1 MSHFIKKTFLIM
13 KKILLSVG
21 FFCMTFSYFGQDTIK
36 NSEKS
41 NYRFEKIV
49 HLDATPVQSQGFA
62 GTCWS
67 FSGLSFFE
75 SELLRMGNKKSPILS
90 EMFVVRKA
98 YEEKADKYIRMDGK
112 SNFSQGGGF
121 VDIPYVI
128 NKYGIVPE
136 EAYLGLN
143 YGKNTHDHNELFS
156 VLDGAVQ
163 GMLKHSKDEMDKQ
176 HSNGITKTWKL
187 AVSGI
192 LDAYLGK
199 EPQTFKYEGKEYTPK
214 SYAQSLKLDMS
225 NYVSITSYM
234 NEPLYQPTQ
243 LAIPDNWLWE
253 SSYNVKLDELF
264 TIVEHA
270 LKNGYTIAWGAD
282 VSEKG
287 FSFRDGLAIVP
298 EDDATI
304 EVNGRDNKNFSDAGA
319 KKISNAFLTPVKEK
333 VITPEMRQAGY
344 DTKLTTDDHGMHI
357 VGMYKDQAGTKYF
370 LVKNSWGSDRN
381 YPKGYFYASEA
392 YFKLKT
398 MNYFLHKD
406 ALPKEIRSNLKIN

>member
-1 MSHFIKKTFLIM
+1 M
-13 KKILLSVG
+13 KKILVSVG
-21 FFCMTFSYFGQDTIK
+21 FFCMTFNYYGQDTIK

-75 SELLRMGNKKSPILS
+75 SELMRMGNKKSPILS
-90 EMFVVRKA
+90 EMYVVRKA

-112 SNFSQGGGF
+112 SNFGQGGGF

-143 YGKNTHDHNELFS
+143 YGKNNHDHNELFS

-214 SYAQSLKLDMS
+214 SYAQSLKLDMN

-282 VSEKG
+282 VSEIG

-333 VITPEMRQAGY
+333 VITPEMRQEGY

>member
-1 MSHFIKKTFLIM
+1 M
-13 KKILLSVG
+13 KKILVSVG
-21 FFCMTFSYFGQDTIK
+21 FFCMTFTYFGQDTIK

-75 SELLRMGNKKSPILS
+75 SELMRMGNKKAPILS

-143 YGKNTHDHNELFS
+143 YGKNNHDHNELFS

-176 HSNGITKTWKL
+176 HSNGITKTWKN
-187 AVSGI
+187 AIAGI

-214 SYAQSLKLDMS
+214 SYAQSLKFDMN

-333 VITPEMRQAGY
+333 VITPEMRQEGY

>member
-1 MSHFIKKTFLIM
+1 M

-21 FFCMTFSYFGQDTIK
+21 FFCMTFTYFGQDTIK

-75 SELLRMGNKKSPILS
+75 SELMRMGNKKAPILS

-143 YGKNTHDHNELFS
+143 YGKNNHDHNELFS

-176 HSNGITKTWKL
+176 HSNGITKTWKN
-187 AVSGI
+187 AIAGI

-319 KKISNAFLTPVKEK
+319 RKISNAFLTPVKEK
-333 VITPEMRQAGY
+333 VITPEMRQEGY

>member
-1 MSHFIKKTFLIM
+1 M

-21 FFCMTFSYFGQDTIK
+21 FFCMTFTYFGQDTIK

-75 SELLRMGNKKSPILS
+75 SELMRMGNKKAPILS

-143 YGKNTHDHNELFS
+143 YGKNNHDHNELFS

-333 VITPEMRQAGY
+333 VITPEMRQEGY

>member
-1 MSHFIKKTFLIM
+1 M

-176 HSNGITKTWKL
+176 HSSGITKTWKL

>member
-1 MSHFIKKTFLIM
+1 M

-21 FFCMTFSYFGQDTIK
+21 FFCMTFAYFGQDTIK

-75 SELLRMGNKKSPILS
+75 SELLRIGNKKSPILS

>member
-1 MSHFIKKTFLIM
+1 M
-13 KKILLSVG
+13 KKILVSVG
-21 FFCMTFSYFGQDTIK
+21 FFCMTFTYFGQDTIK

-75 SELLRMGNKKSPILS
+75 SELMRMGNKKSPILS
-90 EMFVVRKA
+90 EMYVVRKA

-112 SNFSQGGGF
+112 SNFGQGGGF

-143 YGKNTHDHNELFS
+143 YGKNNHDHNELFS

-214 SYAQSLKLDMS
+214 SYAQSLKLDMN

-333 VITPEMRQAGY
+333 VITPEMRQEGY

-370 LVKNSWGSDRN
+370 LVKNSWGNDRN

>member
-1 MSHFIKKTFLIM
+1 M

-75 SELLRMGNKKSPILS
+75 SELLRIGNKKSPILS

>member
-1 MSHFIKKTFLIM
+1 MYKKTFLIM

-21 FFCMTFSYFGQDTIK
+21 FFCMTFTYFGQDTIK

-75 SELLRMGNKKSPILS
+75 SELMRMGNKKAPILS

-143 YGKNTHDHNELFS
+143 YGKNNHDHNELFS

-176 HSNGITKTWKL
+176 HSNGITKTWKN
-187 AVSGI
+187 AIAGI

-214 SYAQSLKLDMS
+214 SYAQSLKFDMN

-333 VITPEMRQAGY
+333 VITPEMRQEGY

>member
-1 MSHFIKKTFLIM
+1 M

-75 SELLRMGNKKSPILS
+75 SELLRIGNKKSPILS

-333 VITPEMRQAGY
+333 VITPEMRQEGY

>member
-1 MSHFIKKTFLIM
+1 M

-21 FFCMTFSYFGQDTIK
+21 FFCMTFTYFGQDTIK

-41 NYRFEKIV
+41 NYRFEKVV

-75 SELLRMGNKKSPILS
+75 SELIRMGNKKSPILS
-90 EMFVVRKA
+90 EMYVVRKA

-112 SNFSQGGGF
+112 SNFGQGGGF

-143 YGKNTHDHNELFS
+143 YGKNNHDHNELFS

-214 SYAQSLKLDMS
+214 SYAQSLKLDMN

-333 VITPEMRQAGY
+333 VITPEMRQEGY

>member
-1 MSHFIKKTFLIM
+1 MKKT
-13 KKILLSVG
+13 LLSVG
-21 FFCMTFSYFGQDTIK
+21 IFCFSFSYFGQDTIK

-75 SELLRMGNKKSPILS
+75 SELIRMGNKKSPILS

-112 SNFSQGGGF
+112 SNFGQGGGF

-143 YGKNTHDHNELFS
+143 YGKNTHDHNELFA

-176 HSNGITKTWKL
+176 HSNGISKTWKL
-187 AVSGI
+187 AISGI

-214 SYAQSLKLDMS
+214 SFAQSLKLDMN

-264 TIVEHA
+264 SIVEHA

-333 VITPEMRQAGY
+333 VITPEMRQEGY

-357 VGMYKDQAGTKYF
+357 VGLYKDQAGTKYF

>member
-1 MSHFIKKTFLIM
+1 M
-13 KKILLSVG
+13 KKILVSVG
-21 FFCMTFSYFGQDTIK
+21 FFCMTFTYFGQDTIK

-75 SELLRMGNKKSPILS
+75 SELMRMGNKKSPILS
-90 EMFVVRKA
+90 EMYVVRKA

-112 SNFSQGGGF
+112 SNFGQGGGF

-143 YGKNTHDHNELFS
+143 YGKNNHDHNELFS

-214 SYAQSLKLDMS
+214 SYAQSLKLDMN

-234 NEPLYQPTQ
+234 NEPLYQTTQ

-333 VITPEMRQAGY
+333 VITPEMRQEGY

-370 LVKNSWGSDRN
+370 LVKNSWGNDRN

>member
-1 MSHFIKKTFLIM
+1 M

-21 FFCMTFSYFGQDTIK
+21 LICYSFSFFAQDTIK

-41 NYRFEKIV
+41 KYRFTKV
-49 HLDATPVQSQGFA
+49 AHLDATPVQSQGFA

-75 SELLRMGNKKSPILS
+75 SELIRMGHKPANVPILS

-112 SNFSQGGGF
+112 ANFGQGGGF

-136 EAYLGLN
+136 EAYKGLN
-143 YGKNTHDHNELFS
+143 YGKETHDHNELFA

-163 GMLKHSKDEMDKQ
+163 GMLKHTKEMLDQ
-176 HSNGITKTWKL
+176 QESVGITKTWKS
-187 AVSGI
+187 AIAGI
-192 LDAYLGK
+192 LDAYFGK
-199 EPQTFKYEGKEYTPK
+199 TPEKFTYNGKEYTPK
-214 SYAQSLKLDMS
+214 SYAKELGFNMD

-234 NEPLYQPTQ
+234 NEPLYKPTQ

-253 SSYNVKLDELF
+253 SSYNVSLDDLF
-264 TIVEHA
+264 SIAEHA
-270 LKNGYTIAWGAD
+270 LNNGYTIAWGSD

-298 EDDATI
+298 EDEESIA
-304 EVNGRDNKNFSDAGA
+304 VKGRDNKNFSDAGA
-319 KKISNAFLTPVKEK
+319 DKNSNAFLTPMKEK
-333 VITPEMRQAGY
+333 KITPEMRQDAY
-344 DTKLTTDDHGMHI
+344 DMKLTTDDHGMHI
-357 VGMYKDQAGTKYF
+357 VGLYKDQNGGKYF
-370 LVKNSWGSDRN
+370 LVKNSWGTDRN
-381 YPKGYFYASEA
+381 FPKGYFYASEA
-392 YFKLKT
+392 FFKFKT
-398 MNYFLHKD
+398 MNYYLHKD
-406 ALPKEIRSNLKIN
+406 ALPKDIRKKLNL

>member
-1 MSHFIKKTFLIM
+1 M

-333 VITPEMRQAGY
+333 VITPEMRQEGY

>member
-1 MSHFIKKTFLIM
+1 
-13 KKILLSVG
+13 
-21 FFCMTFSYFGQDTIK
+21 
-36 NSEKS
+36 
-41 NYRFEKIV
+41 
-49 HLDATPVQSQGFA
+49 
-62 GTCWS
+62 
-67 FSGLSFFE
+67 
-75 SELLRMGNKKSPILS
+75 
-90 EMFVVRKA
+90 
-98 YEEKADKYIRMDGK
+98 
-112 SNFSQGGGF
+112 
-121 VDIPYVI
+121 
-128 NKYGIVPE
+128 
-136 EAYLGLN
+136 
-143 YGKNTHDHNELFS
+143 
-156 VLDGAVQ
+156 
-163 GMLKHSKDEMDKQ
+163 
-176 HSNGITKTWKL
+176 
-187 AVSGI
+187 
-192 LDAYLGK
+192 
-199 EPQTFKYEGKEYTPK
+199 
-214 SYAQSLKLDMS
+214 
-225 NYVSITSYM
+225 
-234 NEPLYQPTQ
+234 
-243 LAIPDNWLWE
+243 
-253 SSYNVKLDELF
+253 VKLDELF

-319 KKISNAFLTPVKEK
+319 RKISNAFLTPVKEK
-333 VITPEMRQAGY
+333 VITPEMRQEGY

>member
-1 MSHFIKKTFLIM
+1 
-13 KKILLSVG
+13 
-21 FFCMTFSYFGQDTIK
+21 
-36 NSEKS
+36 
-41 NYRFEKIV
+41 
-49 HLDATPVQSQGFA
+49 
-62 GTCWS
+62 
-67 FSGLSFFE
+67 
-75 SELLRMGNKKSPILS
+75 
-90 EMFVVRKA
+90 
-98 YEEKADKYIRMDGK
+98 
-112 SNFSQGGGF
+112 
-121 VDIPYVI
+121 
-128 NKYGIVPE
+128 
-136 EAYLGLN
+136 LN
-143 YGKNTHDHNELFS
+143 YGKNNHDHNELFS

-176 HSNGITKTWKL
+176 HSNGITKTWKN
-187 AVSGI
+187 AIAGI

-214 SYAQSLKLDMS
+214 SYAQSLKFDMN

-319 KKISNAFLTPVKEK
+319 RKISNAFLTPVKEK
-333 VITPEMRQAGY
+333 VITPEMRQEGY

>member
-1 MSHFIKKTFLIM
+1 
-13 KKILLSVG
+13 
-21 FFCMTFSYFGQDTIK
+21 GQDTIK

-75 SELLRMGNKKSPILS
+75 SELIRMGNKKAPILS

-112 SNFSQGGGF
+112 SNFGQGGGF

-143 YGKNTHDHNELFS
+143 YGKNNHDHNELFS

-333 VITPEMRQAGY
+333 VITPEMRQEGY

>member
-1 MSHFIKKTFLIM
+1 M

-344 DTKLTTDDHGMHI
+344 DTKLTKDDHGMHI

>member
-1 MSHFIKKTFLIM
+1 M

-21 FFCMTFSYFGQDTIK
+21 FFCMTFSYFGQDKIK

-75 SELLRMGNKKSPILS
+75 SELLRIGNKKSPILS

-333 VITPEMRQAGY
+333 VITPEMRQEGY

>member
-1 MSHFIKKTFLIM
+1 M

-21 FFCMTFSYFGQDTIK
+21 FFCMTFAYFGQDTIK

>member
-1 MSHFIKKTFLIM
+1 MFRKIIIVFSLFISCAISAQEYTNI
-13 KKILLSVG
+13 
-21 FFCMTFSYFGQDTIK
+21 D
-36 NSEKS
+36 KS
-41 NYRFEKIV
+41 NYKFKKIY
-49 HLDATPVQSQGFA
+49 HHDATPVQSQGNT

-67 FSGLSFFE
+67 FSALSFFE
-75 SELLRMGNKKSPILS
+75 SEMMRLGIKNPPVLS
-90 EMFVVRKA
+90 EMYIVRKA
-98 YEEKADKYIRMDGK
+98 YEMKAEKYIRMDGK
-112 SNFSQGGGF
+112 SNFGQGGGF

-143 YGKNTHDHNELFS
+143 YGKNNHDHNELFS

-214 SYAQSLKLDMS
+214 SYAQSLKLDMN

-253 SSYNVKLDELF
+253 SSYNVKVDELF

-333 VITPEMRQAGY
+333 VITPEMRQEGY

-370 LVKNSWGSDRN
+370 LVKNSWGNDRN

>member
-1 MSHFIKKTFLIM
+1 M

-21 FFCMTFSYFGQDTIK
+21 FFCMTFAYFGQDTIK

-333 VITPEMRQAGY
+333 VITPEMRQEGY

>member
-1 MSHFIKKTFLIM
+1 M

-21 FFCMTFSYFGQDTIK
+21 FFCMTFTYFGQDTIK

-75 SELLRMGNKKSPILS
+75 SELMRMGNKKAPILS

-143 YGKNTHDHNELFS
+143 YGKNNHDHNELFS

-176 HSNGITKTWKL
+176 HSNGITKTWKN
-187 AVSGI
+187 AIAGI

-214 SYAQSLKLDMS
+214 SYAQSLKFDMN

-319 KKISNAFLTPVKEK
+319 RKISNAFLTPVKEK
-333 VITPEMRQAGY
+333 VITPEMRQEGY

>member
-1 MSHFIKKTFLIM
+1 M
-13 KKILLSVG
+13 KKILVSVG
-21 FFCMTFSYFGQDTIK
+21 FICMTFTYFGQDTIK

-75 SELLRMGNKKSPILS
+75 SELMRMGNKKSPILS
-90 EMFVVRKA
+90 EMYVVRKA

-112 SNFSQGGGF
+112 SNFGQGGGF

-143 YGKNTHDHNELFS
+143 YGKNNHDHNELFS

-176 HSNGITKTWKL
+176 HSNGITKTWKN
-187 AVSGI
+187 AISGI

-214 SYAQSLKLDMS
+214 SYAQSLKLDMN

-333 VITPEMRQAGY
+333 VITPEMRQEGY

>member
-1 MSHFIKKTFLIM
+1 M

>member
-1 MSHFIKKTFLIM
+1 M

-234 NEPLYQPTQ
+234 NEPLYQPIQ